1 MSEPSNRDVLLR
13 TASGLFRRKGYDGV
27 GLKEILSA
35 SGLPKGSLYYHFPGG
50 KRELAEAATLWAGQ
64 VVERQVDRILSNATD
79 FAGGA
84 AAVSRAIADTV
95 KQKGQVLACPV
106 ASILQAGAQDE
117 RLRLAAR
124 QVLSDWTSCV
134 ARHAARLGHADP
146 EGAAESLITQLEG
159 AWLLALAEQNGDPL
173 ERLARRLLEYRNT

>member
-1 MSEPSNRDVLLR
+1 MSEYSNRNVLLR
-13 TASGLFRRKGYDGV
+13 TASGLFRQKGYDGV
-27 GLKEILSA
+27 GLSEILAA

-64 VVERQVDRILSNATD
+64 VVERLVEQLFSDATD
-79 FAGGA
+79 FPSGS
-84 AAVSRAIADTV
+84 AAVARAIADAA

-124 QVLSDWTSCV
+124 RVLSDWTACV
-134 ARHAARLGHADP
+134 TRHAARLGHSDP
-146 EGAAESLITQLEG
+146 ESAAESLITQLEG
-159 AWLLALAEQNGDPL
+159 AWLLALSEQNADPL
-173 ERLARRLLEYRNT
+173 ERLARRLSERTMV